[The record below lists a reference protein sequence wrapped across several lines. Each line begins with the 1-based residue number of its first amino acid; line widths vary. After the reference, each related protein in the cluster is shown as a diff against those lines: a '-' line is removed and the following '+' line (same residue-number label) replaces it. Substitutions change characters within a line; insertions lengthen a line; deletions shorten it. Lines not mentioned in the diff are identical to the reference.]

1 MNALRRRE
9 IFRIL
14 AAERPD
20 PESEL
25 HFSTPFELLV
35 AVMLSAQATD
45 KSVNAATEKLFPVAS
60 TPQDFVRLGEAGLI
74 PTSVRSDFIKRKPS
88 TSSKPADS

>member
-45 KSVNAATEKLFPVAS
+45 
-60 TPQDFVRLGEAGLI
+60 
-74 PTSVRSDFIKRKPS
+74 
-88 TSSKPADS
+88 